1 MVSSLSD
8 PISPKLG
15 CVNIDIFLFR
25 LAAFFLL
32 VLLVLLEQFFL
43 NLLQTPLED
52 DEEDLPFDINFFGSE
67 LTQPFQELSRYSVSL
82 PG

>member
-32 VLLVLLEQFFL
+32 VLLEQFFL

-52 DEEDLPFDINFFGSE
+52 DEEDLPFDPGDINFFGSE

>member
-25 LAAFFLL
+25 LAAFF
-32 VLLVLLEQFFL
+32 LLVLLEQFFL

-67 LTQPFQELSRYSVSL
+67 LTQPFQVLSRYSVSL

>member
-52 DEEDLPFDINFFGSE
+52 DEEDLPFDINFFE
-67 LTQPFQELSRYSVSL
+67 LTQPFQVLSRYSVSL

>member
-1 MVSSLSD
+1 MVSFLSD
-8 PISPKLG
+8 PISPKLIG

-25 LAAFFLL
+25 LAAFF
-32 VLLVLLEQFFL
+32 LLVLLEQFFL

-67 LTQPFQELSRYSVSL
+67 LLPQPFQVLSRYSVSL

>member
-32 VLLVLLEQFFL
+32 VLLEQFFL

-52 DEEDLPFDINFFGSE
+52 DEEDLPFDNFFGSE